1 MATSQVEGYVKE
13 RQNDFFGK
21 DGMQWWIGEVEDNQD
36 PLQINR
42 VKVRMVVLWRHYQQ
56 MICHGR

>member
-1 MATSQVEGYVKE
+1 MAVSQVEGYVKE

-21 DGMQWWIGEVEDNQD
+21 DGMQWGIGEVEDNQD

-42 VKVRMVVLWRHYQQ
+42 VK
-56 MICHGR
+56 C